1 MLRMG
6 PIAAAGGSAVVPYVV
21 STVCRVGVVDQDALM
36 DESGAPVNGA
46 GHWMALEGGNGTS
59 GRGSHTSRFVGI
71 GASVPERRQTSEE
84 LMASTAHQTGIDL
97 ERLTGVRERRI
108 AGEDEDSY
116 TLALAAARDALA
128 HADCGAEDLDMLIVA
143 SITHYIGGLRM
154 RLDPPLSVSLKQ
166 ALGADRAMSFDLSNA
181 CAGMMTGVFI
191 LNDLIRQGRIR
202 RGMVV
207 SGEYISQ
214 LGRNAALEVRTMMD
228 DQLASLT
235 LGDAG
240 AAAILERAPEGA
252 PGIEVAGF
260 TTLAEHSRLCLAF
273 PAKVGRGASMYSDA
287 RTLQQVGIED
297 TVPMLREALD
307 QAGLKFDEIDY
318 FIPHQTS
325 ARAIKKGVQ
334 QFSERMGGAPKHVV
348 VTVDEFGNT
357 SSTTHFVALWK
368 YLREGRFVEDDR
380 VLLLSIA
387 SGLEVGIVIFKVD
400 QLMHRY
406 AHDRDASPAL
416 AHPAGSSV

>member
-1 MLRMG
+1 ME
-6 PIAAAGGSAVVPYVV
+6 GSHP
-21 STVCRVGVVDQDALM
+21 S
-36 DESGAPVNGA
+36 VNG
-46 GHWMALEGGNGTS
+46 GEHWMSLEGGADGS
-59 GRGSHTSRFVGI
+59 PRGGSYTSRFVGI
-71 GASVPERRQTSEE
+71 GASVPEQRVTSAE
-84 LMASTAHQTGIDL
+84 LMASTEHRTDIDL
-97 ERLTGVRERRI
+97 ERLTGVRERRV

-116 TLALAAARDALA
+116 TLALGAARDALA
-128 HADCGAEDLDMLIVA
+128 HANCAGEDLDVVIVA
-143 SITHYIGGLRM
+143 SITRYVGGLRM
-154 RLDPPLSVSLKQ
+154 QLEPPLSLSLKE
-166 ALGADRAMSFDLSNA
+166 ALGARRAMSFDLSNA
-181 CAGMMTGVFI
+181 CAGMMTGVFL

-214 LGRNAALEVRTMMD
+214 LGRNAAREIRTMMD
-228 DQLASLT
+228 EQLASLT

-273 PAKVGRGASMYSDA
+273 PAKIGRGASMYSDA
-287 RTLQQVGIED
+287 RSLQEVGIED

-307 QAGLKFDEIDY
+307 EAGLEFDEIDY

-325 ARAIKKGVQ
+325 ARAIKKGVKE
-334 QFSERMGGAPKHVV
+334 FSESMGGAPKHVV

-368 YLREGRFVEDDR
+368 YLREGRFAKEDR
-380 VLLLSIA
+380 ILLLSIA

-400 QLMHRY
+400 QLVEGHG
-406 AHDRDASPAL
+406 H
-416 AHPAGSSV
+416 HH

>member
-1 MLRMG
+1 MEKS
-6 PIAAAGGSAVVPYVV
+6 GGA
-21 STVCRVGVVDQDALM
+21 
-36 DESGAPVNGA
+36 VNG
-46 GHWMALEGGNGTS
+46 GRHWMALEGGVDGH
-59 GRGSHTSRFVGI
+59 RGGGPYTSRFVGI
-71 GASVPERRQTSEE
+71 GASIPERRLSSEE
-84 LMASTAHQTGIDL
+84 LMASTKHRTGIDL

-108 AGEDEDSY
+108 AGAGEDSY
-116 TLALAAARDALA
+116 TLALGAARDALA
-128 HADCGAEDLDMLIVA
+128 YADCAAEDLDMLIVS
-143 SITHYIGGLRM
+143 SISHYVGGLRWQ
-154 RLDPPLSVSLKQ
+154 LDPPVSVLVKQ
-166 ALGADRAMSFDLSNA
+166 ALGARRAMSFDISNA

-191 LNDLIRQGRIR
+191 LNDMIRQGRIR

-214 LGRNAALEVRTMMD
+214 LGVNAAREVRTMMD

-235 LGDAG
+235 VGDAG

-252 PGIEVAGF
+252 FGIEVAGF
-260 TTLAEHSRLCLAF
+260 TTLAGHSRLCLAF

-287 RTLQQVGIED
+287 RTLQEVGIED

-307 QAGLKFDEIDY
+307 QAGLGFDEIDY

-325 ARAIKKGVQ
+325 ARAIKKGVKE
-334 QFSERMGGAPKHVV
+334 FSEIMGGAPKHVV

-368 YLREGRFVEDDR
+368 YLREGRFAKDDR

-400 QLMHRY
+400 QLVGRY
-406 AHDRDASPAL
+406 GHD
-416 AHPAGSSV
+416 H

>member
-1 MLRMG
+1 V
-6 PIAAAGGSAVVPYVV
+6 IDEDGS
-21 STVCRVGVVDQDALM
+21 M
-36 DESGAPVNGA
+36 DKREAPVNGSE
-46 GHWMALEGGNGTS
+46 HWMALEGGVD
-59 GRGSHTSRFVGI
+59 GSAGAGAYTSRFVGI
-71 GASVPERRQTSEE
+71 GASVPEQRVTSDE
-84 LMASTAHQTGIDL
+84 LMASTTHRTGIDL

-108 AGEDEDSY
+108 AGEGEDSY
-116 TLALAAARDALA
+116 TLALGAARDALA
-128 HADCGAEDLDMLIVA
+128 YANCAAEDLDVLIVS
-143 SITHYIGGLRM
+143 SITHYMGGLRM
-154 RLDPPLSVSLKQ
+154 QLDPPLSVSLKH
-166 ALGADRAMSFDLSNA
+166 ALGAQRALSFDISNA

-191 LNDLIRQGRIR
+191 LNDMIRSGRIR

-273 PAKVGRGASMYSDA
+273 PAKIGRGASMYSDA
-287 RTLQQVGIED
+287 RTLQEVGIED

-307 QAGLKFDEIDY
+307 QAGLRFDEIDY

-325 ARAIKKGVQ
+325 ARAIKKGVKE
-334 QFSERMGGAPKHVV
+334 FSERMGGAPKHVV

-368 YLREGRFVEDDR
+368 YLREGRFAEQDR

-400 QLMHRY
+400 QLVGRY
-406 AHDRDASPAL
+406 GHG
-416 AHPAGSSV
+416 H

>member
-1 MLRMG
+1 M
-6 PIAAAGGSAVVPYVV
+6 
-21 STVCRVGVVDQDALM
+21 
-36 DESGAPVNGA
+36 PVNGDK
-46 GHWMALEGGNGTS
+46 HWMALEGGAEGS
-59 GRGSHTSRFVGI
+59 GGSGSYASRFVGI
-71 GASVPERRQTSEE
+71 GASVPERRLTSED

-97 ERLTGVRERRI
+97 ERLTGVHERRI
-108 AGEDEDSY
+108 AGEGEDSY
-116 TLALAAARDALA
+116 TLALGAARDALA
-128 HADCGAEDLDMLIVA
+128 HADCEAEDLDMLIVS
-143 SITHYIGGLRM
+143 SITHYVGGLRM
-154 RLDPPLSVSLKQ
+154 QLDPPLSVSLKA
-166 ALGADRAMSFDLSNA
+166 ALGARRAVSFDISNA
-181 CAGMMTGVFI
+181 CAGMMTGVLI

-214 LGRNAALEVRTMMD
+214 LGRNAALEIRTIMD

-240 AAAILERAPEGA
+240 AAAILERAPDGA
-252 PGIEVAGF
+252 PAIEVAGF

-273 PAKVGRGASMYSDA
+273 PAKVGPGVSMYSDA
-287 RTLQQVGIED
+287 RTLQEVGIED

-307 QAGLKFDEIDY
+307 RAGLEFDEIDY

-325 ARAIKKGVQ
+325 ARAIKKGVKE
-334 QFSERMGGAPKHVV
+334 FSERMGTAPNHVV
-348 VTVDEFGNT
+348 VTVDDFGNT

-368 YLREGRFVEDDR
+368 YLNEGRFEKDDR

-400 QLMHRY
+400 ELVGRY
-406 AHDRDASPAL
+406 GHN
-416 AHPAGSSV
+416 H

>member
-1 MLRMG
+1 M
-6 PIAAAGGSAVVPYVV
+6 PVSGG
-21 STVCRVGVVDQDALM
+21 
-36 DESGAPVNGA
+36 E
-46 GHWMALEGGNGTS
+46 HWMALEGGADGS
-59 GRGSHTSRFVGI
+59 GGGASYASRFIGI
-71 GASVPERRQTSEE
+71 GASVPERRLGSAE
-84 LMASTAHQTGIDL
+84 LMASTKYRTDIDL
-97 ERLTGVRERRI
+97 ERLTGVHERRI
-108 AGEDEDSY
+108 AGESEDSY
-116 TLALAAARDALA
+116 TLALGAARDALA
-128 HADCGAEDLDMLIVA
+128 YADCAAEDIEVLIVS
-143 SITHYIGGLRM
+143 SITHYVGGLRQQ
-154 RLDPPLSVSLKQ
+154 LDPPLSVSLKE
-166 ALGADRAMSFDLSNA
+166 ALGARHAISFDISNA

-191 LNDLIRQGRIR
+191 LNDMIRAGRIR

-214 LGRNAALEVRTMMD
+214 LGVNAAREIRTMMD

-240 AAAILERAPEGA
+240 AAAILERAPDGA

-273 PAKVGRGASMYSDA
+273 PSKIGRGASMYSDA

-307 QAGLKFDEIDY
+307 QAGLEFDEIDY

-325 ARAIKKGVQ
+325 ARAIKKGMKE
-334 QFSERMGGAPKHVV
+334 FSESMGGAPKHVV

-368 YLREGRFVEDDR
+368 YLTEGRFIKEDR

-400 QLMHRY
+400 QLVGRY
-406 AHDRDASPAL
+406 GHD
-416 AHPAGSSV
+416 H

>member
-1 MLRMG
+1 MSSN
-6 PIAAAGGSAVVPYVV
+6 GG
-21 STVCRVGVVDQDALM
+21 
-36 DESGAPVNGA
+36 E
-46 GHWMALEGGNGTS
+46 HWMALEGGADGSGGNGS
-59 GRGSHTSRFVGI
+59 YTSRFVGI
-71 GASVPERRQTSEE
+71 GASLPERRQGSEE
-84 LMASTAHQTGIDL
+84 LMASTRHRTGIDL
-97 ERLTGVRERRI
+97 ERLTGVHERRI
-108 AGEDEDSY
+108 AGEGEDSY
-116 TLALAAARDALA
+116 TLALGAARDALA
-128 HADCGAEDLDMLIVA
+128 YADCGAEDLDVLLVS
-143 SITHYIGGLRM
+143 SISRHVGGLRM
-154 RLDPPLSVSLKQ
+154 QLDPPVSVALKE
-166 ALGADRAMSFDLSNA
+166 ALGARRAMSCDISNA

-191 LNDLIRQGRIR
+191 LNDLIRSGRIR

-214 LGRNAALEVRTMMD
+214 LGVNAAREIRTMMD

-240 AAAILERAPEGA
+240 AAAILERSPEGA

-273 PAKVGRGASMYSDA
+273 PARVGRGASMYSDA
-287 RTLQQVGIED
+287 RTLQEVGIGD

-307 QAGLKFDEIDY
+307 QAGLEFDEIDY

-325 ARAIKKGVQ
+325 ARAIKKGVEA
-334 QFSERMGGAPKHVV
+334 FSQSMGGAPRHVV

-368 YLREGRFVEDDR
+368 YLSEGRFASEDR

-400 QLMHRY
+400 QLVGRY
-406 AHDRDASPAL
+406 GHD
-416 AHPAGSSV
+416 H

>member
-1 MLRMG
+1 MSLN
-6 PIAAAGGSAVVPYVV
+6 GG
-21 STVCRVGVVDQDALM
+21 D
-36 DESGAPVNGA
+36 
-46 GHWMALEGGNGTS
+46 HWMALEGGADGS
-59 GRGSHTSRFVGI
+59 GGRESYTSRFVGI
-71 GASVPERRQTSEE
+71 GASVPERRLGSDA
-84 LMASTAHQTGIDL
+84 LMASTKHRTGIDL
-97 ERLTGVRERRI
+97 ERLTGVHERRI
-108 AGEDEDSY
+108 AGEGEDSY
-116 TLALAAARDALA
+116 TLALGAARDALA
-128 HADCGAEDLDMLIVA
+128 YAGCAAEDLEVLIVA
-143 SITHYIGGLRM
+143 SITHYVGGLRM
-154 RLDPPLSVSLKQ
+154 QLDPPLSVSLKE
-166 ALGADRAMSFDLSNA
+166 ALGARRAVSFDISNA

-191 LNDLIRQGRIR
+191 LNDLIRSGRVR

-214 LGRNAALEVRTMMD
+214 LGVNAAREIRTMMD

-240 AAAILERAPEGA
+240 AAAILERTPDGA

-273 PAKVGRGASMYSDA
+273 PAKIGRGASMYSDA
-287 RTLQQVGIED
+287 RTLQEVGIED

-307 QAGLKFDEIDY
+307 QAGLEFDQIDY

-325 ARAIKKGVQ
+325 ARAIKKGVKE
-334 QFSERMGGAPKHVV
+334 FSESMGGRPKHVV

-368 YLREGRFVEDDR
+368 YLREGRFASQDR

-400 QLMHRY
+400 QLAGRY
-406 AHDRDASPAL
+406 GHD
-416 AHPAGSSV
+416 H

>member
-1 MLRMG
+1 MG
-6 PIAAAGGSAVVPYVV
+6 GV
-21 STVCRVGVVDQDALM
+21 S
-36 DESGAPVNGA
+36 VNG
-46 GHWMALEGGNGTS
+46 GEHWMALEGGAD
-59 GRGSHTSRFVGI
+59 GSPPGGLYTSRFVGI
-71 GASVPERRQTSEE
+71 GASLPERRLGTDE
-84 LMASTAHQTGIDL
+84 LMASTTHRTGIDL
-97 ERLTGVRERRI
+97 ERLTGVHERRI
-108 AGEDEDSY
+108 AGAGEDSY
-116 TLALAAARDALA
+116 TLALGAARDALA
-128 HADCGAEDLDMLIVA
+128 YADCAAEDLDVLIVS
-143 SITHYIGGLRM
+143 SITHYVGGLRM
-154 RLDPPLSVSLKQ
+154 QLDPPLSVSLKQ
-166 ALGADRAMSFDLSNA
+166 ALGARRALSFDISNA
-181 CAGMMTGVFI
+181 CAGMMTGVFL
-191 LNDLIRQGRIR
+191 LNDMIRAGQIR

-214 LGRNAALEVRTMMD
+214 LGRNAALEIRTIMD

-252 PGIEVAGF
+252 AGIEVAGF

-273 PAKVGRGASMYSDA
+273 PAKVGRGVSMYSDA
-287 RTLQQVGIED
+287 RTLQEVGIED

-307 QAGLKFDEIDY
+307 QAGLEFDQIDY

-334 QFSERMGGAPKHVV
+334 EFTERMGGGPKHVV

-368 YLREGRFVEDDR
+368 YLTEGRFAASDR

-400 QLMHRY
+400 QLVERY
-406 AHDRDASPAL
+406 GHD
-416 AHPAGSSV
+416 H

>member
-1 MLRMG
+1 MG
-6 PIAAAGGSAVVPYVV
+6 GV
-21 STVCRVGVVDQDALM
+21 SVN
-36 DESGAPVNGA
+36 SGE
-46 GHWMALEGGNGTS
+46 HWMALEGGAD
-59 GRGSHTSRFVGI
+59 GSPPGGHYTSRFVGI
-71 GASVPERRQTSEE
+71 GASLPERRLGSEE
-84 LMASTAHQTGIDL
+84 LMASTAHRTGIDL
-97 ERLTGVRERRI
+97 ERLTGVHERRI
-108 AGEDEDSY
+108 AGAGEDSY
-116 TLALAAARDALA
+116 TLALGAARNALA
-128 HADCGAEDLDMLIVA
+128 YAGCAAEDLDVLIVS
-143 SITHYIGGLRM
+143 SITHYVGGLRM
-154 RLDPPLSVSLKQ
+154 QLDPPLSVSLKQ
-166 ALGADRAMSFDLSNA
+166 ALGARRALSFDISNA
-181 CAGMMTGVFI
+181 CAGMMTGVFL
-191 LNDLIRQGRIR
+191 LNDMIRAGQIR

-214 LGRNAALEVRTMMD
+214 LGRNAALEIRTIMD

-252 PGIEVAGF
+252 AGIEVAGF

-273 PAKVGRGASMYSDA
+273 PAKVGRGVSMYSDA
-287 RTLQQVGIED
+287 RTLQEVGIED

-307 QAGLKFDEIDY
+307 QAGLEFDQIDY

-334 QFSERMGGAPKHVV
+334 EFTERMGGGPKHVV

-368 YLREGRFVEDDR
+368 YLTEGRFAASDR

-400 QLMHRY
+400 QLVERY
-406 AHDRDASPAL
+406 GHD
-416 AHPAGSSV
+416 H

>member
-1 MLRMG
+1 VEGSQTSMD
-6 PIAAAGGSAVVPYVV
+6 GG
-21 STVCRVGVVDQDALM
+21 
-36 DESGAPVNGA
+36 E
-46 GHWMALEGGNGTS
+46 HWMALEGGADGS
-59 GRGSHTSRFVGI
+59 PDGGSHTSRFVGI
-71 GASVPERRQTSEE
+71 GASVPERRMSSDE
-84 LMASTAHQTGIDL
+84 LMASTEHRTRIDL
-97 ERLTGVRERRI
+97 ERLTGVHERRI
-108 AGEDEDSY
+108 AAEGEDSY
-116 TLALAAARDALA
+116 TLALGAARDALA
-128 HADCGAEDLDMLIVA
+128 HAGRAAEDLDVLIVS
-143 SITHYIGGLRM
+143 SISRYVGGLRM
-154 RLDPPLSVSLKQ
+154 QLEPPLSVSLKE
-166 ALGADRAMSFDLSNA
+166 ALGAQRAMSFDLSNA

-202 RGMVV
+202 LGMVV

-214 LGRNAALEVRTMMD
+214 LGRNAAREIRTIEN

-273 PAKVGRGASMYSDA
+273 PATIGRGASMYSDA
-287 RTLQQVGIED
+287 RALQEVGIEN
-297 TVPMLREALD
+297 TVPLLREALD
-307 QAGLKFDEIDY
+307 QAGLEFDEIDY

-325 ARAIKKGVQ
+325 ARAIQKGVTE
-334 QFSERMGGAPKHVV
+334 FSESMGGAPKHVV

-368 YLREGRFVEDDR
+368 YLREGRFGKKDR
-380 VLLLSIA
+380 VMLLAIA

-400 QLMHRY
+400 QLLERY
-406 AHDRDASPAL
+406 GHD
-416 AHPAGSSV
+416 H

>member
-1 MLRMG
+1 MSHVS
-6 PIAAAGGSAVVPYVV
+6 ANGG
-21 STVCRVGVVDQDALM
+21 
-36 DESGAPVNGA
+36 E
-46 GHWMALEGGNGTS
+46 HWMALEGGVD
-59 GRGSHTSRFVGI
+59 GSLDGGSYTSRFVGI
-71 GASVPERRQTSEE
+71 GASVPERRLGSDE
-84 LMASTAHQTGIDL
+84 LMASTTHATGIDL
-97 ERLTGVRERRI
+97 ERLTGVHERRI
-108 AGEDEDSY
+108 AGEGEDSY

-128 HADCGAEDLDMLIVA
+128 YAGCAGEDLDVLIVS
-143 SITHYIGGLRM
+143 SITHYVGGLRM
-154 RLDPPLSVSLKQ
+154 QLDPPLSVSLKS
-166 ALGADRAMSFDLSNA
+166 ALGAEQALSFDISNA

-191 LNDLIRQGRIR
+191 LNDLIRSGRIR

-214 LGRNAALEVRTMMD
+214 LGRNAALEIRTIMD
-228 DQLASLT
+228 EQLASLT

-273 PAKVGRGASMYSDA
+273 PAKVGRGVSMYSDA
-287 RTLQQVGIED
+287 RTLQEVGIAD

-307 QAGLKFDEIDY
+307 QAGLRFDEIDY

-334 QFSERMGGAPKHVV
+334 EFSESMGGAPKHVV

-368 YLREGRFVEDDR
+368 YLREGRFAKSDR

-400 QLMHRY
+400 QLLERY
-406 AHDRDASPAL
+406 GHD
-416 AHPAGSSV
+416 H

>member
-1 MLRMG
+1 MSTNGG
-6 PIAAAGGSAVVPYVV
+6 P
-21 STVCRVGVVDQDALM
+21 
-36 DESGAPVNGA
+36 
-46 GHWMALEGGNGTS
+46 HWMALEGGAD
-59 GRGSHTSRFVGI
+59 GSPGAGSYTSRFAAI
-71 GASVPERRQTSEE
+71 GASLPQRRQRSDE
-84 LMASTAHQTGIDL
+84 LMATTAHATNIDL
-97 ERLTGVRERRI
+97 ERLTGVRERHI
-108 AGEDEDSY
+108 AGEGEDSY
-116 TLALAAARDALA
+116 TLAVGAARDALS
-128 HADCGAEDLDMLIVA
+128 HADCAAEDLDVIIVA
-143 SITHYIGGLRM
+143 SITHFVGGLRVQ
-154 RLDPPLSVSLKQ
+154 LEPPLSVSLKE
-166 ALGADRAMSFDLSNA
+166 ALGARQALSFDISNA

-191 LNDLIRQGRIR
+191 LNDMIRSGRVR

-214 LGRNAALEVRTMMD
+214 LGVNAAREIRTVMD

-273 PAKVGRGASMYSDA
+273 PAKIGRGVSMYSDA
-287 RTLQQVGIED
+287 RTLQEVGIED

-307 QAGLKFDEIDY
+307 EAGLEFDAIDY

-325 ARAIKKGVQ
+325 ARAIKKGVKE
-334 QFSERMGGAPKHVV
+334 FSERLGAAPKHVV

-357 SSTTHFVALWK
+357 SSTTHFLALWK
-368 YLREGRFVEDDR
+368 YLREGRFQKEDR

-400 QLMHRY
+400 QLVGRY
-406 AHDRDASPAL
+406 GHN
-416 AHPAGSSV
+416 H